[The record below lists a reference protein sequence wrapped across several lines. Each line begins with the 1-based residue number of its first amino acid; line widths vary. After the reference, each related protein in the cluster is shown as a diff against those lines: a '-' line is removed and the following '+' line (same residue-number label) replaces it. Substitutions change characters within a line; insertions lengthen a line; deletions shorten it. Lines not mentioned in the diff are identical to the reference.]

1 MKALKQWVLVVGLSA
16 LAAACNN
23 ADQTQ
28 AATSAPPAST
38 LPTVQASAVG
48 SPDLQ
53 YLDGHVE
60 AVNQS
65 TVSAQTN
72 GVIEKLYYDVDDYV
86 EQGKVIA
93 RIKSKNQQAGVQQAQ
108 ASQSEAKASLAE
120 AQAGLVEAQ
129 ANFQRI
135 SDIYARRLIPK
146 ADYDNAE
153 ANLKT
158 AQARVK
164 AVEARIEAANAQA
177 TQAGEQLGYTSVVAP
192 YGGIVTKRHVELGEA
207 VSPGTPIMS
216 GVSLDQLRVTVEVPQ
231 RLIAQVRKEKQ
242 AFVYQDGVNKPL
254 AVKEMTFFPY
264 ADPKTNAFKVRI
276 DLAQGVK
283 NLFPGMFVKVAF
295 VVGTQADVVSVPESA
310 VVVRSEVIGVYVV
323 DKEGKP
329 SLRQIRLGKKLDETH
344 ISVLAG
350 LDAGEAIAVD
360 PVQAAISL
368 KQAAEVKHE

>member
-242 AFVYQDGVNKPL
+242 AFVYQDGVSKPL

-344 ISVLAG
+344 VSVLAG